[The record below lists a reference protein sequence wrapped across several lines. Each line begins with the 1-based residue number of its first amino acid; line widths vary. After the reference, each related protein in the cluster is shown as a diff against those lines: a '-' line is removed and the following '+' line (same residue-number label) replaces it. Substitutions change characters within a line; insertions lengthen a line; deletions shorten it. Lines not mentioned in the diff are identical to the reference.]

1 MVVEPSLPPARIQ
14 PFPPKRQPLAAEIAS
29 QRDAPS
35 AGVVVVAARAV
46 VAVKVVAVAVEAQ
59 DARTVILRLV
69 ARTPKSAST
78 RDGAPRKAA
87 LSSTP
92 RSQVPL
98 MLPLPSKT
106 MPLMLA
112 MTGALPPPIPGV
124 LLLLMARRPPRMVR
138 TSQSAAKGRRK
149 RRTTL

>member
-29 QRDAPS
+29 QRDAVSEIDLGDPTRTYRSGIQPS

-69 ARTPKSAST
+69 AR
-78 RDGAPRKAA
+78 
-87 LSSTP
+87 
-92 RSQVPL
+92 
-98 MLPLPSKT
+98 
-106 MPLMLA
+106 
-112 MTGALPPPIPGV
+112 
-124 LLLLMARRPPRMVR
+124 
-138 TSQSAAKGRRK
+138 
-149 RRTTL
+149 